1 MCGITGILHFN
12 KERNI
17 DPLRLKRATDIISYR
32 GPDGDGFY
40 MNANIG
46 LGHRRLSIIDLTS
59 GNQPMYSPDEN
70 IVIVF
75 NGEIYNYIELRE
87 ELIQLGHI
95 FRTSSDTEVIINAYE
110 QWGVDCQL
118 KFNGMWAFAIWDNYK
133 KALFVSKDRI
143 GEKPIHYSIWDNTF
157 FFGSEIKCIHE
168 LGVPRDLALEFTELY
183 LVFTNIP
190 APYTF
195 FKHIKKLL
203 PGHYLWIEG
212 DQVKEREYWDLP
224 QIDENRMINN
234 KNEIY
239 ERFEYL
245 LKDSVRIRMR
255 SDVPYGSFL
264 SGGMDSSG
272 IVSLMSEISHTP
284 INTFTIGF
292 PYKRYDESDLA
303 RSVAT
308 RFNTIHH
315 EETVSADSF
324 NDFLDKLVFQFD
336 EPFGDAS
343 SIPAFYVSKF
353 ARENVTMVLT
363 GDGGD
368 EVLSGYNSYQ
378 GAKLSSIYSSFPL
391 KMQQVIPSMIN
402 LFSPLT
408 KGSIRFQ
415 LNRIKRFCESASIPF
430 NESSLIKK
438 SFTDYSAIHEIT
450 KEMNCISP
458 KEYFSDFMSRCTY
471 KDNFY
476 KIMYLNHKFD
486 LPNDFL
492 VKIDRMSMANS
503 IEARAPFLDHRL
515 IEFMI
520 GVDKNIKMQGW
531 ERKSI
536 LKKTIGKR
544 LPDAILS
551 APKKG
556 FTIPLTEWFKD
567 SSFSDIQTKLYQ
579 TNWSLNNKIIGSIIN
594 DNKNGNKDNGTF
606 IWSLIMLK
614 KIIENN

>member
-17 DPLRLKRATDIISYR
+17 DPLRLKKATDIINYR

-40 MNANIG
+40 IHDNIG
-46 LGHRRLSIIDLTS
+46 LGHRRLSIIDLSS
-59 GNQPMYSPDEN
+59 GNQPMYSSDGN

-75 NGEIYNYIELRE
+75 NGEIYNYIELKE
-87 ELIQLGHI
+87 ELMLCGHI
-95 FRTSSDTEVIINAYE
+95 FRTSSDTEVIINAYK

-118 KFNGMWAFAIWDNYK
+118 KFNGMWAFALWDIK
-133 KALFVSKDRI
+133 KKSLFVSRDRI
-143 GEKPIHYSIWDNTF
+143 GEKPVHYAIWDNTF
-157 FFGSEIKCIHE
+157 FFGSEIKSIHE
-168 LGVPRDLALEFTELY
+168 LGVPRELALEFTELY
-183 LVFTNIP
+183 LVFTHIP

-203 PGHYLWIEG
+203 PGHYLWIENEV
-212 DQVKEREYWDLP
+212 VKDKEYWDLP
-224 QIDENRMINN
+224 QIEENRMLKN

-239 ERFEYL
+239 EQFEYL
-245 LKDSVRIRMR
+245 LKDSVKIRMR
-255 SDVPYGSFL
+255 ADVPYGSFL

-292 PYKRYDESDLA
+292 PYKRYDESELA
-303 RSVAT
+303 LSVA
-308 RFNTIHH
+308 RKFNTIHH
-315 EETVSADSF
+315 EKTVSTNSF
-324 NDFLDKLVFQFD
+324 NEFLNKLVFHFD

-343 SIPAFYVSKF
+343 SIPVFYVSKF

-368 EVLSGYNSYQ
+368 EILSGYNSYQ
-378 GAKLSSIYSSFPL
+378 GAKLSGIYSGFPSIVQSL
-391 KMQQVIPSMIN
+391 IPKMIN
-402 LFSPLT
+402 VLSPLT
-408 KGSIRFQ
+408 KGSIRYE

-438 SFTDYSAIHEIT
+438 SFTDYLAIHEIT
-450 KEMNCISP
+450 KEMKCISP
-458 KEYFSDFMSRCTY
+458 EEYFSDFMSRCPY
-471 KDNFY
+471 EDNFY

-492 VKIDRMSMANS
+492 VKVDRMSMANS
-503 IEARAPFLDHRL
+503 IEARAPFLDYRL

-520 GVDKNIKMQGW
+520 RVDKNIKMQGW

-544 LPDAILS
+544 LPEPILS

-556 FTIPLTEWFKD
+556 FRMPLTEWFKD
-567 SSFSDIQTKLYQ
+567 TGFSDVQTELYR
-579 TNWSLNNKIIGSIIN
+579 TNWPLNNKVIKNIIDEN
-594 DNKNGNKDNGTF
+594 NRGNKDNGTF
-606 IWSLIMLK
+606 IWSLIILK